1 MKFIF
6 NDPQVTN
13 AFPTMILKTNQYF
26 YNEPFNKMAGPPLI
40 GNKRPAALMSLL

>member
-13 AFPTMILKTNQYF
+13 TFPTMILKTNQDF
-26 YNEPFNKMAGPPLI
+26 YNEPFNKMAGPTSQVISDRRL
-40 GNKRPAALMSLL
+40 

>member
-13 AFPTMILKTNQYF
+13 AFPTMILKTNQDF
-26 YNEPFNKMAGPPLI
+26 YNQLQQNGRPPLI